1 MKKLLL
7 AILFPFAIPAIT
19 FCTGCALN
27 SATDSIQS
35 STAQTQNIARYK
47 LFPTQNMWTFIKLD
61 TQTGKM
67 WLIQFSVD
75 SEVSRFQYDL
85 NPFPLAISADQINGR
100 FELYPTQNIYNFIL
114 LDQIDGQT
122 WQVQWSFDADKRFIV
137 PIDYQ
142 VSTNLF

>member
-7 AILFPFAIPAIT
+7 AILFPFAIPAT
-19 FCTGCALN
+19 AFCTGCALN
-27 SATDSIQS
+27 TAIDSTQS

-85 NPFPLAISADQINGR
+85 NPFPLVISADQINGR
-100 FELYPTQNIYNFIL
+100 FEPYSTQNIYNFIL

-122 WQVQWSFDADKRFIV
+122 WQVQWSFDADKRLIF
-137 PIDYQ
+137 PIDNQQSIY
-142 VSTNLF
+142 

>member
-1 MKKLLL
+1 
-7 AILFPFAIPAIT
+7 
-19 FCTGCALN
+19 
-27 SATDSIQS
+27 
-35 STAQTQNIARYK
+35 
-47 LFPTQNMWTFIKLD
+47 MWTFIKLD

-100 FELYPTQNIYNFIL
+100 FELYSTQNIYNFIL
-114 LDQIDGQT
+114 LDRIDGRT